1 MNSLKNAGQ
10 ALSRNSSSPRMPA
23 QRPLCF
29 RSVWWFAI
37 FAFAAMAITLAV
49 ISRTYALPE
58 ALLRTSRLAIAAVLF
73 IHACLR
79 RSMMTWIFVSMVIGG
94 IVGYDFPREA
104 LTLQLIT
111 QIFLQLIKTV
121 IAPLIFSTLVVGI
134 AGHSDIQQLGRMG
147 LKALIFF
154 EVITTLALVI
164 GVIAIN
170 ISKAGVGLRPID
182 VQQTAPVAVQHQTAS
197 NIILHI
203 FPENIARSVAEGQ
216 VLQVVIFSLIFG
228 LALGMLPQPR
238 RAPLLSFCES
248 LSETMFKFTNIVMYL
263 AAPAVGAAIAYTI
276 GQLGVG
282 VLSNLLKLLAT
293 QYVALVVFIVL
304 VLVPIT
310 MLLRIPLRTLTRAVS
325 EPATIAFATTSSEAA
340 LPRAMEEMEAM
351 GVPRQVVAFVIPTG
365 YSFNLAGSALYLS
378 LAAIFVAQA
387 ANVHL
392 SWQQQALLLLT
403 LMLTSKGVAGVP
415 RGGLVILLATAGSF
429 NLPIWPIYIVLGV
442 DALLDMG
449 RTAVNV
455 ISNCLASAVVA
466 KWEGISLCRRA

>member
-1 MNSLKNAGQ
+1 
-10 ALSRNSSSPRMPA
+10 
-23 QRPLCF
+23 
-29 RSVWWFAI
+29 
-37 FAFAAMAITLAV
+37 
-49 ISRTYALPE
+49 
-58 ALLRTSRLAIAAVLF
+58 
-73 IHACLR
+73 
-79 RSMMTWIFVSMVIGG
+79 MVIGG